1 MKEQQGLKRYSYLAT
16 GTISLLFLGLIYA
29 WSIFRIPFNKIY
41 TTWTVPDLSLT
52 FTISI
57 ICFCLG
63 GFTSGRLS
71 SIIKN
76 NIIIIIAAALLF
88 TGFFTVSRLDPSRP
102 EQSLLKLYIFYGVFC
117 GTGVGMGYNAII
129 GAIIKWFPDK
139 TGTASG
145 ILLMGFGS
153 GGLILGSVVNLLIN
167 RAGIFNTF
175 LILAV
180 ITAVVLVLCSLFLR
194 SPSRTA
200 AGETS
205 DAGPK
210 RREYTPMQMKNT
222 SPFWLSFCWNTVL
235 SAGGLMVINS
245 AATISAFFGAP
256 AVLGLLVSVSN
267 GGGRLVFGA
276 LIDKLGRRKTVYTS
290 SAALLASGICLYAG
304 AVMQNA
310 VLVFAGLL
318 LVGMCYGSSPSISS
332 VTLNSL
338 FGPKNYQINFSIHN
352 CLLIPASIIGPMIS
366 SVLQEKSNGAY
377 NSTFIMIIGFA
388 MICFVLAWLLNRA
401 AAKMEAEN
409 QNS

>member
-1 MKEQQGLKRYSYLAT
+1 MAT
-16 GTISLLFLGLIYA
+16 GTASLLFLGLIYA

-41 TTWTVPDLSLT
+41 ASWTVPNLSLT

-57 ICFCLG
+57 IFFCIG

-71 SIIKN
+71 SLIKN
-76 NIIIIIAAALLF
+76 NIIVIIAAALLF
-88 TGFFTVSRLDPSRP
+88 IGFFTVSRLDPSRP
-102 EQSLLKLYIFYGVFC
+102 EQSLIKLYIFYGVLC

-129 GAIIKWFPDK
+129 GTVIKWFPDR

-153 GGLILGSVVNLLIN
+153 GGLILGSIVNILIKEK
-167 RAGIFNTF
+167 GIFGTF
-175 LILAV
+175 FILAV
-180 ITAVVLVLCSLFLR
+180 VTAIVLVLCSLIIKLPPR
-194 SPSRTA
+194 AA

-205 DAGPK
+205 GPASK
-210 RREYTPMQMKNT
+210 RREYPPMQMKNT
-222 SPFWLSFCWNTVL
+222 SAFWFSFCWNTVL

-256 AVLGLLVSVSN
+256 AVLGLMVSVSN
-267 GGGRLVFGA
+267 GGGRLIFGA
-276 LIDKLGRRKTVYTS
+276 LIDKLGRKKTVYTS
-290 SAALLASGICLYAG
+290 NAALLASGICLYAG
-304 AVMQNA
+304 AVLHNT
-310 VLVFAGLL
+310 VLIFAGLL
-318 LVGMCYGSSPSISS
+318 LIGMCYGSSPSISS
-332 VTLNSL
+332 VILNSL

-366 SVLQEKSNGAY
+366 SFFQEKSNGAY

-388 MICFVLAWLLNRA
+388 VICFILAWFLNRA

-409 QNS
+409 VKNTE